1 MVTSEIFEEKKMSD
15 EKVKTKKE
23 FIYVKLDRERE
34 LRYGFKAIK
43 LLEQEYDN
51 KPFLQ
56 LLEILSE
63 DLMKG
68 KMSIDQL
75 SFLVYIGLIREDK
88 EMTREKTIELLEES
102 DYDLPTIADLLL
114 VIFEAFL
121 GASPELKKEVGKK
134 AARVALAMKE
144 MDSLVESEKVASGTG
159 ASSGK
164 RPMASSGGQKSI
176 SGTQRRE
183 NTSKRSKGVKK
194 KRK

>member
-1 MVTSEIFEEKKMSD
+1 MSD
-15 EKVKTKKE
+15 EKVKPKRE

-63 DLMKG
+63 NLMKG
-68 KMSIDQL
+68 EMSIDQL
-75 SFLVYIGLIREDK
+75 SFLVYIGLVREDK
-88 EMTREKTIELLEES
+88 EMTRERAIELLEES

-114 VIFEAFL
+114 TIFEAFL
-121 GASPELKKEVGKK
+121 GASPELKDEIGKK

-144 MDSLVESEKVASGTG
+144 TDSLVEGEKAGIGVSSDKQHSESLDGMK
-159 ASSGK
+159 K
-164 RPMASSGGQKSI
+164 N

-183 NTSKRSKGVKK
+183 NTSKHSKGVRK